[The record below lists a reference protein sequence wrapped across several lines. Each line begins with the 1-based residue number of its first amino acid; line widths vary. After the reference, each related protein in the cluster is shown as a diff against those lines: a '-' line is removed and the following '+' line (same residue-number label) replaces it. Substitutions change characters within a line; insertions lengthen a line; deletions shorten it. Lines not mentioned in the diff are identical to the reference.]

1 MKETDAVL
9 NIAAGDYKAHI
20 ATIAKYETYV
30 EAIKPYLAKDDQ
42 GRDLLA
48 QLNAARQETE
58 KLRTENAALLKQL
71 NQQGGDK
78 K

>member
-42 GRDLLA
+42 GRDLL
-48 QLNAARQETE
+48 QQVKDLQ
-58 KLRTENAALLKQL
+58 TENDSLKKQNEALLTQL
-71 NQQGGDK
+71 ARQGGDK